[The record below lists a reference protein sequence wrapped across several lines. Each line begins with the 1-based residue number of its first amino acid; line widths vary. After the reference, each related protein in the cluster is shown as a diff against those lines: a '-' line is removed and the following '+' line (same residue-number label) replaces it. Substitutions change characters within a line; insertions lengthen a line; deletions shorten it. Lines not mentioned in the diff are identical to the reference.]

1 MTVHERT
8 GDGFVAE
15 DADDIQL
22 VQLVPSGQQW
32 TVVPFLQ
39 FAGHDG
45 SEVTGPVFSPDG
57 SRFYVSSQRGTDG
70 ARMSFEVTGPFAGT

>member
-1 MTVHERT
+1 M
-8 GDGFVAE
+8 AE

-22 VQLVPSGQQW
+22 VQLVEREGSW
-32 TVVPFLQ
+32 AAAPFLQ

-57 SRFYVSSQRGTDG
+57 SRLYVSSQRGFDG
-70 ARMSFEVTGPFAGT
+70 DGMTFEITGPFALG